1 MDTLYPELKD
11 YIYQYCGQFMTDDE
25 RMATKTV
32 MYYNLNTV
40 SESMLSMMREKGW
53 MSDDPKILLMIADG
67 REALKDRI
75 VKRIWE
81 EHRHELPLNLCSV
94 CNKITRTPEA
104 RQCRFCFHDWH

>member
-1 MDTLYPELKD
+1 
-11 YIYQYCGQFMTDDE
+11 MTVDE
-25 RMATKTV
+25 MMAKKTV
-32 MYYNLNTV
+32 LYNLNTE

-53 MSDDPKILLMIADG
+53 MSDDPKILSMIADG
-67 REALKDRI
+67 KEVLKDRI

-81 EHRHELPLNLCSV
+81 EHRHELSLNLCLV